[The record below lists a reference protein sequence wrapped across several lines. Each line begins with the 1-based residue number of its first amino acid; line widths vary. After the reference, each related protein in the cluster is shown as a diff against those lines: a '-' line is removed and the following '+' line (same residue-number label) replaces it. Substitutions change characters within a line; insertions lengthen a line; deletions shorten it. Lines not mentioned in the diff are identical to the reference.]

1 MRTRLN
7 KGGNGVLGRTKKK
20 EYAQRTSE
28 RHVTGTANG
37 G

>member
-7 KGGNGVLGRTKKK
+7 KGGNGILGRTKK